1 MKRFLFGVIGAAIVV
16 LIGLFFASKLWSL
29 PTDDVRTGLRGRT
42 LFIIRPWPDDGT
54 LSQIWIEDDG
64 TVTRGILSSNTRT
77 HGQVNTAHMEQL
89 QHVREDWCAHPPQ
102 IQATTS
108 TERRYE
114 LGVNCHSL
122 ADQLNGRSD
131 QRLIIGFEQL
141 PLVLQSVV
149 SE

>member
-1 MKRFLFGVIGAAIVV
+1 MKRFVFGVIGAVVVV

-29 PTDDVRTGLRGRT
+29 PRDDVRAGLRGRT
-42 LFIIRPWPDDGT
+42 LFIARPWPADGT
-54 LSQIWIEDDG
+54 LPQIWIEDDG
-64 TVTRGILSSNTRT
+64 TVTRGILSSNART
-77 HGQVNTAHMEQL
+77 HGQVSAAQIEQL
-89 QHVREDWCAHPPQ
+89 QDLREEWCAHPPQ
-102 IQATTS
+102 GQTITS
-108 TERRYE
+108 TKRQYE